1 MLYLNTKLLNNLRE
15 TSCLPSDWKTKRICQ
30 RLCQNVHV
38 NQHGEVRQ
46 RTSFFICVVNHCGES
61 VVLNWF
67 FFLKDLSPVFK
78 CTTSCS
84 YSNKLL
90 VAQNSQ
96 PNAIISNNRRRF
108 GEEQSKIPDFNF
120 YNGLFGNLVL
130 YNTLFPIFRRFPLS
144 HLELKSK
151 WTGFNK
157 INYRSDL
164 LRYICVL
171 LRLI

>member
-1 MLYLNTKLLNNLRE
+1 MRRVV
-15 TSCLPSDWKTKRICQ
+15 S
-30 RLCQNVHV
+30 RLTGKQ
-38 NQHGEVRQ
+38 
-46 RTSFFICVVNHCGES
+46 SES
-61 VVLNWF
+61 VRDYVRTCMSTNTEKLDNVLLSLSVSSTIVVSRLYWTYF
-67 FFLKDLSPVFK
+67 FSLKDLSPVFK